1 MVVVEQH
8 CLVIS
13 LELYNSRLARL
24 IMHAVLIWR
33 VIMLVKEGNKE
44 AEEDAVIVMQW
55 LPLHRKL
62 ALALT
67 KY

>member
-1 MVVVEQH
+1 
-8 CLVIS
+8 
-13 LELYNSRLARL
+13 
-24 IMHAVLIWR
+24 
-33 VIMLVKEGNKE
+33 MLVKEGNKE